1 MDPIRTRR
9 VGSNRKGLDVGSCE
23 SEKSDGF
30 LRQFVS
36 MKEEKEK
43 RKKNPRS

>member
-1 MDPIRTRR
+1 
-9 VGSNRKGLDVGSCE
+9 VGSNSKGLDVGSCE

-36 MKEEKEK
+36 MKEEKEE
-43 RKKNPRS
+43 RKESEIMIMEKK